1 MMTDKQKKKTQ
12 NSIEEKRMN
21 YIKIAVIIAIAVA
34 SFFVIRNITLE
45 EIKAWVLGHG
55 AWAAVIYVA
64 TFVILPIF
72 FFPVPVI
79 VLAGGTIFG
88 LFKGSL
94 YTMIGVLINTPIMYF
109 IGRFLL
115 KDFVHKFVNNHMS
128 AKLRSAL
135 ESTNQKVLSLVLFII
150 RLSPIFS
157 YNLVNYISG
166 VTEINFQPYI
176 LTTIA
181 GVLPGVIVFIN
192 IGENVLNVGSK
203 EFFISL
209 SFLLLLVVISAIIS
223 KLFLKNEHEK

>member
-1 MMTDKQKKKTQ
+1 MTDKQKKKTQ

-34 SFFVIRNITLE
+34 SFFVVRNISLE
-45 EIKAWVLGHG
+45 EIKTWVLGHG
-55 AWAAVIYVA
+55 AWAAVIYIA
-64 TFVILPIF
+64 TFVVLPIF

-88 LFKGSL
+88 LFKGTL
-94 YTMIGVLINTPIMYF
+94 YTMIGVVINTPIMYF

-115 KDFVHKFVNNHMS
+115 KDFVHNFVNNHMS
-128 AKLRSAL
+128 EKLRNAL
-135 ESTNQKVLSLVLFII
+135 QSTNQKVLALVLFII

-166 VTEINFQPYI
+166 VTEIKFLPYI

-209 SFLLLLVVISAIIS
+209 SFLLVLVIISAIIS
-223 KLFLKNEHEK
+223 KLFLKNEEND

>member
-1 MMTDKQKKKTQ
+1 MTDNKKENQ
-12 NSIEEKRMN
+12 ESSIEEKRMN

-34 SFFVIRNITLE
+34 SFFVIRNISLE

-115 KDFVHKFVNNHMS
+115 KDFVHRFVNNHMS

-166 VTEINFQPYI
+166 VTEINFLPYI

-192 IGENVLNVGSK
+192 IGENVLKVGSK

>member
-1 MMTDKQKKKTQ
+1 MTDKQKKKTQ

-34 SFFVIRNITLE
+34 SIFVVRNISLE
-45 EIKAWVLGHG
+45 EIKTWVLGHG
-55 AWAAVIYVA
+55 AWAAVIYIA
-64 TFVILPIF
+64 TFVVLPIF

-88 LFKGSL
+88 LFKGTL

-115 KDFVHKFVNNHMS
+115 KDFVHNFVDNHMS
-128 AKLRSAL
+128 EKLRKAL
-135 ESTNQKVLSLVLFII
+135 KSTNQKVLALVLFII

-166 VTEINFQPYI
+166 VTEIKFLPYI

-209 SFLLLLVVISAIIS
+209 SFLLVLVIISAIIS
-223 KLFLKNEHEK
+223 KIFLKNEEND

>member
-1 MMTDKQKKKTQ
+1 MTDNKKENQ
-12 NSIEEKRMN
+12 ESSIEEKRMN

-34 SFFVIRNITLE
+34 SFFVVRNISLE
-45 EIKAWVLGHG
+45 EIKTWVLGHG
-55 AWAAVIYVA
+55 AWAAVIYIA

-115 KDFVHKFVNNHMS
+115 KDFVHRFVNNHMS

-135 ESTNQKVLSLVLFII
+135 KSTNQKVLSLVLFII

-166 VTEINFQPYI
+166 VTEINFFPYI

>member
-1 MMTDKQKKKTQ
+1 MTDKQKKKTQ

-34 SFFVIRNITLE
+34 SIFVVRNISLE
-45 EIKAWVLGHG
+45 EIKTWVLGHG
-55 AWAAVIYVA
+55 PWAAVIYIA
-64 TFVILPIF
+64 TFVVLPIF

-88 LFKGSL
+88 LFKGTL

-115 KDFVHKFVNNHMS
+115 KDFVHNFVDNHMS
-128 AKLRSAL
+128 EKLRKAL
-135 ESTNQKVLSLVLFII
+135 KSTNQKVLALVLFII

-166 VTEINFQPYI
+166 VTEIKFLPYI

-209 SFLLLLVVISAIIS
+209 SFLLVLVIISAIIS
-223 KLFLKNEHEK
+223 KIFLKNEEND

>member
-1 MMTDKQKKKTQ
+1 MTDKQKKKTQ

-34 SFFVIRNITLE
+34 SFFVVRNISLE
-45 EIKAWVLGHG
+45 EIKTWVLGHG
-55 AWAAVIYVA
+55 AWAAVIYIA
-64 TFVILPIF
+64 TFVVLPIF

-166 VTEINFQPYI
+166 VTEINFFPYI

>member
-1 MMTDKQKKKTQ
+1 MTDNKKENQ
-12 NSIEEKRMN
+12 ESSIEEKRTN

-34 SFFVIRNITLE
+34 SFFVVRNISLE
-45 EIKAWVLGHG
+45 EIKTWVLGHG
-55 AWAAVIYVA
+55 AWAAVIYIA
-64 TFVILPIF
+64 TFVVLPIF

-166 VTEINFQPYI
+166 VTEINFLPYI

-223 KLFLKNEHEK
+223 KLFLKNEHDK

>member
-1 MMTDKQKKKTQ
+1 MTDKQKKKTQ
-12 NSIEEKRMN
+12 NSIEEKKMN

-34 SFFVIRNITLE
+34 SIFVVRKISLE

-55 AWAAVIYVA
+55 AWATVIYIA
-64 TFVILPIF
+64 TFVVLPIF

-88 LFKGSL
+88 LFKGTL

-115 KDFVHKFVNNHMS
+115 KDFVHNFVDNHMS
-128 AKLRSAL
+128 EKLRKAL
-135 ESTNQKVLSLVLFII
+135 KSTNQKVLALVLFII

-166 VTEINFQPYI
+166 VTEIKFLPYI

-209 SFLLLLVVISAIIS
+209 SFLLVLVIISAIIS
-223 KLFLKNEHEK
+223 KIFLKNEEND

>member
-1 MMTDKQKKKTQ
+1 MTDKQKKKTQ

-34 SFFVIRNITLE
+34 SFFVIRNISLE

-55 AWAAVIYVA
+55 AWAAVIYIV

-166 VTEINFQPYI
+166 VTEINFLPYI

>member
-1 MMTDKQKKKTQ
+1 MTDKQKKKTQ
-12 NSIEEKRMN
+12 NSIEEKKMN

-34 SFFVIRNITLE
+34 SIFVVRKISLE
-45 EIKAWVLGHG
+45 EIKTWVLGHG
-55 AWAAVIYVA
+55 AWAAVIYIA
-64 TFVILPIF
+64 TFVVLPIF

-88 LFKGSL
+88 LFKGTL

-115 KDFVHKFVNNHMS
+115 KDFVHNFVNNHMS
-128 AKLRSAL
+128 EKLRNAL
-135 ESTNQKVLSLVLFII
+135 QSTNQKVLALVLFII

-166 VTEINFQPYI
+166 VTEIKFLPYI

-192 IGENVLNVGSK
+192 IGENVLKVGSK

-209 SFLLLLVVISAIIS
+209 SFLLVLVIISAIIS
-223 KLFLKNEHEK
+223 KIFLKNEEND

>member
-1 MMTDKQKKKTQ
+1 MTDKQKKKTQ

-34 SFFVIRNITLE
+34 SFFVVRNISLE
-45 EIKAWVLGHG
+45 EIKTWVLGHG
-55 AWAAVIYVA
+55 AWAAVIYIA
-64 TFVILPIF
+64 TFVVLPIF

-88 LFKGSL
+88 LFKGTL

-115 KDFVHKFVNNHMS
+115 KDFVHNFVDNHMS
-128 AKLRSAL
+128 EKLRNAL
-135 ESTNQKVLSLVLFII
+135 KSTNQKVLALVLFII

-166 VTEINFQPYI
+166 VTEIKFLPYI

-209 SFLLLLVVISAIIS
+209 SFLLVLVIISAIIS
-223 KLFLKNEHEK
+223 KLFLKNEKNN

>member
-1 MMTDKQKKKTQ
+1 MTDKQKKKTQ

-34 SFFVIRNITLE
+34 SFFVIRNISLE

-94 YTMIGVLINTPIMYF
+94 YTMIG
-109 IGRFLL
+109 
-115 KDFVHKFVNNHMS
+115 
-128 AKLRSAL
+128 
-135 ESTNQKVLSLVLFII
+135 LSLIHI
-150 RLSPIFS
+150 
-157 YNLVNYISG
+157 
-166 VTEINFQPYI
+166 
-176 LTTIA
+176 
-181 GVLPGVIVFIN
+181 
-192 IGENVLNVGSK
+192 
-203 EFFISL
+203 
-209 SFLLLLVVISAIIS
+209 
-223 KLFLKNEHEK
+223 

>member
-1 MMTDKQKKKTQ
+1 MTNKQKKKTQ

-34 SFFVIRNITLE
+34 SIFVVRKISLE
-45 EIKAWVLGHG
+45 EIKTWVLGHG
-55 AWAAVIYVA
+55 AWATVIYIA
-64 TFVILPIF
+64 TFVVLPIF

-88 LFKGSL
+88 LFKGTL

-115 KDFVHKFVNNHMS
+115 KDFVHNFVDNHMS
-128 AKLRSAL
+128 EKLRKAL
-135 ESTNQKVLSLVLFII
+135 KSTNQKVLALVLFII

-166 VTEINFQPYI
+166 VTEIKFLPYI

-209 SFLLLLVVISAIIS
+209 SFLLVLVIISAIIS
-223 KLFLKNEHEK
+223 KIFLKNEEND

>member
-1 MMTDKQKKKTQ
+1 MTDKQKKKTQ

-34 SFFVIRNITLE
+34 SFFVIRNISLE

-166 VTEINFQPYI
+166 VTEINFLPYI

-192 IGENVLNVGSK
+192 IGENVLKVGSK

-209 SFLLLLVVISAIIS
+209 SFLLLLVLISAIIS

>member
-1 MMTDKQKKKTQ
+1 MTDKQKKKTQ

-34 SFFVIRNITLE
+34 SFFVVRNISLE
-45 EIKAWVLGHG
+45 EIKTWVLGHG
-55 AWAAVIYVA
+55 AWAAVIYIA
-64 TFVILPIF
+64 TFVVLPIF

-88 LFKGSL
+88 LFKGTL

-115 KDFVHKFVNNHMS
+115 KDFVHNFVDNHMS
-128 AKLRSAL
+128 EKLRKSL
-135 ESTNQKVLSLVLFII
+135 KSTNQKVLALVLFII

-166 VTEINFQPYI
+166 VTEIKFLPYI

-209 SFLLLLVVISAIIS
+209 SFLLVLVIISAIIS
-223 KLFLKNEHEK
+223 KLFLKNEEND

>member
-1 MMTDKQKKKTQ
+1 MTNNKKKKTQ

-34 SFFVIRNITLE
+34 SIFVVRKISLE

-55 AWAAVIYVA
+55 AWATVIYIA
-64 TFVILPIF
+64 TFVVLPIF

-88 LFKGSL
+88 LFKGTL

-115 KDFVHKFVNNHMS
+115 KDFVHNFVDNHMS
-128 AKLRSAL
+128 EKLRKAL
-135 ESTNQKVLSLVLFII
+135 KSTNQKVLALVLFII

-166 VTEINFQPYI
+166 VTEIKFLPYI

-209 SFLLLLVVISAIIS
+209 SFLLVLVIISAIIS
-223 KLFLKNEHEK
+223 KLFLKNEEND

>member
-1 MMTDKQKKKTQ
+1 MTDKQKKKTP

-34 SFFVIRNITLE
+34 SFFVVRNISLE
-45 EIKAWVLGHG
+45 EIKTWVLGHG
-55 AWAAVIYVA
+55 AWAAVIYIA
-64 TFVILPIF
+64 TFVVLPIF

-88 LFKGSL
+88 LFKGTL
-94 YTMIGVLINTPIMYF
+94 YTMIGALINTPIMYF

-115 KDFVHKFVNNHMS
+115 KDFVHNFVDNHMS
-128 AKLRSAL
+128 EKLRNAL
-135 ESTNQKVLSLVLFII
+135 KSTNQKVLALVLFII

-166 VTEINFQPYI
+166 VTEIKFLPYI

-209 SFLLLLVVISAIIS
+209 SFLLVLVIISAIIS
-223 KLFLKNEHEK
+223 KLFLKNEEND

>member
-1 MMTDKQKKKTQ
+1 MTDKQKKKTQ

-34 SFFVIRNITLE
+34 SFFVVRNISLE
-45 EIKAWVLGHG
+45 EIKTWVLGHG
-55 AWAAVIYVA
+55 AWAAVIYIA
-64 TFVILPIF
+64 TFVVLPIF

-115 KDFVHKFVNNHMS
+115 KDFVHRFVNNHMS

-135 ESTNQKVLSLVLFII
+135 KSTNQKVLSLVLFII

-166 VTEINFQPYI
+166 VTEINFLPYI

>member
-1 MMTDKQKKKTQ
+1 MTDNKKENQ
-12 NSIEEKRMN
+12 ESSIEEKRMN

-34 SFFVIRNITLE
+34 SFFVIRNISLE
-45 EIKAWVLGHG
+45 GIKAWVLGHG

-115 KDFVHKFVNNHMS
+115 KDFVHRFVNNHMS

-166 VTEINFQPYI
+166 VTEINFLPYI

-192 IGENVLNVGSK
+192 IGENVLKVGSK

>member
-1 MMTDKQKKKTQ
+1 MTDKQKKKTQ

-34 SFFVIRNITLE
+34 SFFVIRNISLE
-45 EIKAWVLGHG
+45 EIKTWVLGHG

-166 VTEINFQPYI
+166 VTEINFLPYI

>member
-1 MMTDKQKKKTQ
+1 MTDKQKKKTQ

-34 SFFVIRNITLE
+34 SFFVVRNISLE
-45 EIKAWVLGHG
+45 EIKTWVLGHG
-55 AWAAVIYVA
+55 AWAAVIYIA
-64 TFVILPIF
+64 TFGVLPIF

-88 LFKGSL
+88 LFKGTL

-115 KDFVHKFVNNHMS
+115 KDFVHNFVDNHMS
-128 AKLRSAL
+128 EKLRNAL
-135 ESTNQKVLSLVLFII
+135 KSTNQKVLALVLFII

-166 VTEINFQPYI
+166 VTEIKFLPYI

-209 SFLLLLVVISAIIS
+209 SFLLVLVIISAIIS
-223 KLFLKNEHEK
+223 KLFLKNEEND

>member
-1 MMTDKQKKKTQ
+1 MTDKQKKKTQ

-34 SFFVIRNITLE
+34 SFFVVRKISLE
-45 EIKAWVLGHG
+45 EIKTWVLGHG
-55 AWAAVIYVA
+55 AWAAVIYIA
-64 TFVILPIF
+64 TFVVLPIF

-88 LFKGSL
+88 LFQGTL

-115 KDFVHKFVNNHMS
+115 KDFVHNFVDNHMS
-128 AKLRSAL
+128 EKLRNAL
-135 ESTNQKVLSLVLFII
+135 KSTNQKVLALVLFII

-166 VTEINFQPYI
+166 VTEIKFLPYI

-209 SFLLLLVVISAIIS
+209 SFLLVLVVISAIIS
-223 KLFLKNEHEK
+223 KIFLKNEEND

>member
-1 MMTDKQKKKTQ
+1 MTDNKKKKTQ

-34 SFFVIRNITLE
+34 SIFVVRKISLE
-45 EIKAWVLGHG
+45 EIKTWVLGHG
-55 AWAAVIYVA
+55 AWAAVIYIA
-64 TFVILPIF
+64 TFVVLPIF

-88 LFKGSL
+88 LFKGTL

-115 KDFVHKFVNNHMS
+115 KDFVHNFVDNHMS
-128 AKLRSAL
+128 EKLRKAL
-135 ESTNQKVLSLVLFII
+135 KSTNQKILALVLFII

-166 VTEINFQPYI
+166 VTEIKFLPYI

-209 SFLLLLVVISAIIS
+209 SFLLVLVIISAIIS
-223 KLFLKNEHEK
+223 KIFLKNEEND

>member
-1 MMTDKQKKKTQ
+1 MTDKQKKKTQ

-34 SFFVIRNITLE
+34 SFFVVRNISLE
-45 EIKAWVLGHG
+45 EIKTWVLGHG
-55 AWAAVIYVA
+55 AWAAVIYIA
-64 TFVILPIF
+64 TFVVLPIF

-88 LFKGSL
+88 LFKGTL

-115 KDFVHKFVNNHMS
+115 KDFVHNFVNNHMS
-128 AKLRSAL
+128 EKLRNAL
-135 ESTNQKVLSLVLFII
+135 QSTNQKVLALVLFII

-166 VTEINFQPYI
+166 VTEIKFLPYI

-209 SFLLLLVVISAIIS
+209 SFLLVLVIISAIIS
-223 KLFLKNEHEK
+223 KLFLKNEKND

>member
-1 MMTDKQKKKTQ
+1 MTDKQKKKTQ

-34 SFFVIRNITLE
+34 SFFVVRNISLE
-45 EIKAWVLGHG
+45 EIKTWVLGHG
-55 AWAAVIYVA
+55 AWAAVIYIA
-64 TFVILPIF
+64 TFVVLPIF

-88 LFKGSL
+88 LFKGTL

-115 KDFVHKFVNNHMS
+115 KDFVHNFVNNHMS
-128 AKLRSAL
+128 EKLRNAL
-135 ESTNQKVLSLVLFII
+135 QSTNQKVLALVLFII

-166 VTEINFQPYI
+166 VTEIKFLPYI

-209 SFLLLLVVISAIIS
+209 SFLLVLVIISAIIS
-223 KLFLKNEHEK
+223 KLFLKNEEND

>member
-1 MMTDKQKKKTQ
+1 MTDKQKKKTQ
-12 NSIEEKRMN
+12 NSIEEKKMN

-34 SFFVIRNITLE
+34 SIFVVRKISLE
-45 EIKAWVLGHG
+45 EIKTWVLGHG
-55 AWAAVIYVA
+55 AWAAVIYIA
-64 TFVILPIF
+64 TFVVLPIF

-88 LFKGSL
+88 LFKGTL

-115 KDFVHKFVNNHMS
+115 KDFVHNFVNNHMS
-128 AKLRSAL
+128 EKLRNAL
-135 ESTNQKVLSLVLFII
+135 QSTNQKVLALVLFII

-166 VTEINFQPYI
+166 VTEIKFLPYI

-209 SFLLLLVVISAIIS
+209 SFLLVLVIISAIIS
-223 KLFLKNEHEK
+223 KLFLKNEEND

>member
-1 MMTDKQKKKTQ
+1 MTDKQKKKTQ
-12 NSIEEKRMN
+12 NSIEEKKMN

-34 SFFVIRNITLE
+34 SIFVVRKISLE
-45 EIKAWVLGHG
+45 EIKTWVLGHG
-55 AWAAVIYVA
+55 AWAAVIYIA
-64 TFVILPIF
+64 TFVVLPIF

-88 LFKGSL
+88 LFKGTL

-115 KDFVHKFVNNHMS
+115 KDFVHNFVDNHMS
-128 AKLRSAL
+128 EKLRKAL
-135 ESTNQKVLSLVLFII
+135 KSTNQKVLALVLFII

-166 VTEINFQPYI
+166 VTEIKFLPYI

-181 GVLPGVIVFIN
+181 GVLPGVIIFIH

-209 SFLLLLVVISAIIS
+209 SFLLVLVIISAIIS
-223 KLFLKNEHEK
+223 KIFLKNEEND

>member
-1 MMTDKQKKKTQ
+1 MTDKQKKKTQ

-34 SFFVIRNITLE
+34 SFFVVRNISLE
-45 EIKAWVLGHG
+45 EIKTWVLGHG
-55 AWAAVIYVA
+55 AWAAVIYIA
-64 TFVILPIF
+64 TFVVLPIF

-88 LFKGSL
+88 LFKGTL
-94 YTMIGVLINTPIMYF
+94 YTMIGVIINTPIMYF

-115 KDFVHKFVNNHMS
+115 KDFVHNFVDNHMS
-128 AKLRSAL
+128 EKLRNAL
-135 ESTNQKVLSLVLFII
+135 KSTNQKVLALVLFII

-166 VTEINFQPYI
+166 VTEIKFLPYI

-209 SFLLLLVVISAIIS
+209 SFLLVLVIISAIIS
-223 KLFLKNEHEK
+223 KLFLKNEENA

>member
-1 MMTDKQKKKTQ
+1 MTDKQKKKTQ
-12 NSIEEKRMN
+12 NSIEEKKMN

-34 SFFVIRNITLE
+34 SIFVVRKISLE
-45 EIKAWVLGHG
+45 EIKTWVLGHG
-55 AWAAVIYVA
+55 AWAAVIYIA
-64 TFVILPIF
+64 TFVVLPIF

-88 LFKGSL
+88 LFKGTL

-115 KDFVHKFVNNHMS
+115 KDFVHNFVDNHMS
-128 AKLRSAL
+128 EKLRKAL
-135 ESTNQKVLSLVLFII
+135 KSTNQKVLALVLFII

-166 VTEINFQPYI
+166 VTEIKFLPYI

-209 SFLLLLVVISAIIS
+209 SFLLVLVIISAIIS
-223 KLFLKNEHEK
+223 KLFLKNEEND

>member
-1 MMTDKQKKKTQ
+1 MTDKQKKKTQ
-12 NSIEEKRMN
+12 NSIEEKKMN

-34 SFFVIRNITLE
+34 SIFVVRKISLE
-45 EIKAWVLGHG
+45 EIKTWVLGHG
-55 AWAAVIYVA
+55 AWAAVIYIA
-64 TFVILPIF
+64 TFVVLPIF

-88 LFKGSL
+88 LFKGTL

-115 KDFVHKFVNNHMS
+115 KDFVHNFVNNHMS
-128 AKLRSAL
+128 EKLRNAL
-135 ESTNQKVLSLVLFII
+135 QSTNQKVLALVLFII

-166 VTEINFQPYI
+166 VTEIKFLPYI

-209 SFLLLLVVISAIIS
+209 SFLLVLVIISAIIS
-223 KLFLKNEHEK
+223 KIFLKNEEND

>member
-1 MMTDKQKKKTQ
+1 MTDKQKKKTQ

-34 SFFVIRNITLE
+34 SFFVVRNISLE
-45 EIKAWVLGHG
+45 EIKTWVLGHG
-55 AWAAVIYVA
+55 AWAAVIYIA
-64 TFVILPIF
+64 TFVVLPIF

-88 LFKGSL
+88 LFQGAL

-115 KDFVHKFVNNHMS
+115 KDFVHNFVDNHMS
-128 AKLRSAL
+128 EKLRNAL
-135 ESTNQKVLSLVLFII
+135 KSTNQKVLALVLFII

-166 VTEINFQPYI
+166 VTEIKFLPYI

-209 SFLLLLVVISAIIS
+209 SFLLVLVVISAIIS
-223 KLFLKNEHEK
+223 KIFLKNEEND

>member
-1 MMTDKQKKKTQ
+1 
-12 NSIEEKRMN
+12 MN

-55 AWAAVIYVA
+55 GWAAVIYVA

-166 VTEINFQPYI
+166 VTEINFLPYI

>member
-1 MMTDKQKKKTQ
+1 MTDKQKKKTQ

-34 SFFVIRNITLE
+34 SFFVVRNISLE

-166 VTEINFQPYI
+166 VTEINFLPYI

-192 IGENVLNVGSK
+192 IGENVLKVGSK

-209 SFLLLLVVISAIIS
+209 SFLLLLVLISAIIS

>member
-1 MMTDKQKKKTQ
+1 MTDNKKENQ
-12 NSIEEKRMN
+12 ESSIEEKRMN

-34 SFFVIRNITLE
+34 SFFVIRNISLE

-55 AWAAVIYVA
+55 AWTAVIYIA

-115 KDFVHKFVNNHMS
+115 KDFVHRFVNNHMS

-166 VTEINFQPYI
+166 VTEINFLPYI

>member
-1 MMTDKQKKKTQ
+1 MTDKQKKKTQ

-34 SFFVIRNITLE
+34 SFFVIRNISLE

-115 KDFVHKFVNNHMS
+115 KDFVHRFVNNHMS

-166 VTEINFQPYI
+166 VTEINFLPYI

-192 IGENVLNVGSK
+192 IGENVLKVGSK

>member
-1 MMTDKQKKKTQ
+1 MTDKQKKKTQ

-34 SFFVIRNITLE
+34 SFFVVRNISLE
-45 EIKAWVLGHG
+45 EIKTWVLGHG
-55 AWAAVIYVA
+55 AWAAVIYIA
-64 TFVILPIF
+64 TFVVLPIF

-88 LFKGSL
+88 IFKGTL

-115 KDFVHKFVNNHMS
+115 KDFVHNFVDNHMS
-128 AKLRSAL
+128 EKLRNAL
-135 ESTNQKVLSLVLFII
+135 KSTNQKVLALVLFII

-166 VTEINFQPYI
+166 VTEIKFLPYI

-209 SFLLLLVVISAIIS
+209 SFLLVLVIISAIIS
-223 KLFLKNEHEK
+223 KLFLKNEEND

>member
-1 MMTDKQKKKTQ
+1 MTDKQKKKTQ

-34 SFFVIRNITLE
+34 SFFVIRNISLE

-55 AWAAVIYVA
+55 AWAAVIYIA

-94 YTMIGVLINTPIMYF
+94 FTMIGVLINTPIMYF

-166 VTEINFQPYI
+166 VTEINFLPYI

-192 IGENVLNVGSK
+192 IGENVLKVGSK